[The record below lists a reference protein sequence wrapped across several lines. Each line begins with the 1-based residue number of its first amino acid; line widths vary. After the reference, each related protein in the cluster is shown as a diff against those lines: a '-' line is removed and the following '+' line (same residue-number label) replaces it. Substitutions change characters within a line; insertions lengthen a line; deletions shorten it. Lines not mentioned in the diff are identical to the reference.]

1 MKEGIIL
8 HTAQETLESTFNK
21 IYRRNKDRV
30 SKIAEDYATDDYG
43 DDIEDIE
50 QEIWA
55 RVWEKLPT
63 FEMRSPEEADA
74 WLFQVANNAAFNYS
88 RTFKTKY
95 IEWDD
100 DRMIN
105 RCYPYHP
112 LSNVDPDIEQLKD
125 TMYEAIGTLSE
136 NEQDIIY
143 AYLQGK
149 DHHEIAD
156 ELDITYN
163 QVRWNI
169 AQIKKKLKQLTS

>member
-30 SKIAEDYATDDYG
+30 SKIAEDYATDDYC
-43 DDIEDIE
+43 DIEDIE
-50 QEIWA
+50 QEIWT

-88 RTFKTKY
+88 RTFKNRHE
-95 IEWDD
+95 EWDD

-112 LSNVDPDIEQLKD
+112 LSNADPDSEQLKD
-125 TMYEAIGTLSE
+125 IMYEAIDTLSE
-136 NEQDIIY
+136 HEQNVIY
-143 AYLQGK
+143 AYLGGLTHQ
-149 DHHEIAD
+149 HIAD
-156 ELDITYN
+156 KFNLTID
-163 QVRWNI
+163 QVDWCIRT
-169 AQIKKKLKQLTS
+169 IKKKLRQLTS